1 MDIDEK
7 VGQKIEKW
15 KRDLLDFSMRNRLIN
30 FRYGK
35 TGTLKLLSPSVN
47 VIFETLAVRERV
59 ISFVPTPP
67 RESGNFTDDFSGHLK
82 SGQVLTEREEK
93 EMNLVLNR
101 LRLKSRTSYEEMG
114 INTLFMIFGLLKWR
128 ESSASQNH
136 LLSPLLLVPV
146 TIERDNIA
154 SPYTVRMIDEE
165 IVLNPTLCEK
175 LEEFGLDLAAAFEK
189 DMVIGKSTLS
199 DMFAKISEIIN
210 PLSGWSIVEEAVI
223 GVFSFAKL
231 SMYKDLENYQA
242 LVYKNPVL
250 KSIAAGSI
258 EPFEDSDSEFV
269 EDLDKAI
276 DPVNSYQILDADSS
290 QQEAILAVKAGR
302 NLVIQGPP
310 GTGKSQT
317 IANIIAECLS
327 LGRRV
332 LFVSEKMAALE
343 VVKRRL
349 DGCGLGD
356 FCLELHSR
364 KTGKRT
370 VLNELDRVLTQ
381 ARQHAVDTDPLDREL
396 IRLKELRT
404 NLNRYVEALHR
415 KRSNLG
421 ISAFEVHGK
430 LAELDG
436 VKSLSFRYEGT
447 GKLDREEMGVI
458 LHDLDQVKRFADIYR
473 DYRCSPLNA
482 VKADGPDALLIIRIR
497 ESLEALNETI
507 QRLDSLGGCEPEDV
521 GRLVESLSRID
532 TPLNVIINR
541 KDLFHPTED
550 KTIESVSV
558 LIGLI
563 GEIERTLP
571 SKYRGIFLQ
580 AKRSLQ
586 ELVSS
591 YEALIEKRTRVGEIT
606 RSQRNIDTMKPFE
619 ETVNLLTRYRAGIL
633 SLDHDELIGKFKG
646 QYRSWFG
653 RLLGRYRKK
662 VELLRSLTLNGLPD
676 ISKIVEDLEMASRV
690 ASRVIPPGCVFEES
704 DLLELLLDSR
714 ERLLIHYRQYDKVKA
729 GLEQLAGTLT
739 ELAELLSFVGLIR
752 VHKERRSDI
761 PAMTADLWLDSVS
774 IEKERLKTQL
784 MDISTIVDISVIA
797 RGGSISDYKRTA
809 GFIRELTTASIHLQE
824 WLSLKKSVKNLKRI
838 GLEDFLENA
847 FEEGV
852 DPADLREVFLKGFY
866 SRLLSLFYGEDTIL
880 NSFSGSEQNILVE
893 EFRRLDIK
901 QQHYARKRLA
911 SLLAQKIPVSDFAR
925 SGSAETSILK
935 REVAK
940 KRRNKSIRR
949 LFSEIPN
956 LLQVLKPCMMMSPLS
971 VSVFIDPER
980 FRFDLVIFDEA
991 SQVFPEDSVGAI
1003 MRADQVV
1010 IVGDN
1015 KQLPPTSFFK
1025 ISEPDVAE
1033 LEEEE
1038 SDLESLESI
1047 LDECSTAGLME
1058 KKLLWH
1064 YRSRHES
1071 LIAFSNHHFYENRLN
1086 TFPSSNFDG
1095 PGCGISMTFVDNGIY
1110 DRARSRKNQEEALRV
1125 ATMVMNH
1132 ARSKP
1137 LVSLGVVA
1145 FSEAQQMA
1153 IMDCLE
1159 LLRREDPSLEE
1170 FFKEESPEPFFVKNL
1185 ENVQG
1190 DERDEMIFS
1199 IGYGRDH
1206 LGRLTM
1212 NFGPLNKNGG
1222 ERRLNVAITRAR
1234 QKVTVV
1240 SSIKAG
1246 DIPADVQ
1253 TPGVLALREYLNFAE
1268 SGGHTGFLQSER
1280 RNREADFDSPFE
1292 EEVYRELTECSLA
1305 VHSQVGCSSY
1315 RIDLAVVDD
1324 RRPGKYLLGIECD
1337 GAMYHSARTARDRD
1351 RLRQKVLE
1359 NLGWKITRVWSR
1371 DWVFDRKAER
1381 DRLLSEIE
1389 KARSNSSVEGESN
1402 TVETIPEE
1410 NLQKLENDKP
1420 SLPVY
1425 ERFNPPDLIE
1435 LSRSGKLSSAG
1446 QLIQAV
1452 MEKEAPVHLDEV
1464 VSRILG
1470 LYENHPTLLPAMN
1483 RNMYTQS
1490 GSISRKRLKQY
1501 LLFNLPKEKY
1511 ELEGDFILNRSETVL
1526 PRRAT
1531 GANGRK
1537 ADHIPPV
1544 EVREAIRLCLKDA
1557 FSMNRED
1564 LKTDVSKLFGFRRV
1578 GTTMNELIEKEIKFL
1593 IQNGQLESDTD
1604 RLSLS
1609 DGAK

>member
-1 MDIDEK
+1 MEIDEK
-7 VGQKIEKW
+7 VRQKIEKW

-35 TGTLKLLSPSVN
+35 TSTLKLLSPPLN

-59 ISFVPTPP
+59 ISFVPAPP
-67 RESGNFTDDFSGHLK
+67 QESGNFADDFSGHLK

-114 INTLFMIFGLLKWR
+114 INTLFMVFGLLKWR

-146 TIERDNIA
+146 TIGRDSIA

-175 LEEFGLDLAAAFEK
+175 LEEFGLNLAVAFEK
-189 DMVIGKSTLS
+189 EMFIGKSTLS
-199 DMFAKISEIIN
+199 GVFAKISEIIT

-242 LVYKNPVL
+242 LVYNNPVL
-250 KSIAAGSI
+250 KSIAAGSTEAI
-258 EPFEDSDSEFV
+258 KDGDSEFV

-276 DPVNSYQILDADSS
+276 DPVSSYQILDADSS

-396 IRLKELRT
+396 VRLRELRT
-404 NLNRYVEALHR
+404 NLNQYVEALHR

-430 LAELDG
+430 LAALDD
-436 VKSLSFRYEGT
+436 VKSLSFRYENT
-447 GKLDREEMGVI
+447 GKLHREGMDSI
-458 LHDLDQVKRFADIYR
+458 LHDLDQAKRYAEIYR
-473 DYRCSPLNA
+473 DYRRSPLNA
-482 VKADGPDALLIIRIR
+482 VRADGPDALLVIRIR

-507 QRLDSLGGCEPEDV
+507 QRLDSLGKCEPE
-521 GRLVESLSRID
+521 GAGKLAESLSRID
-532 TPLNVIINR
+532 APLDVIVNR
-541 KDLFHPTED
+541 KDPFHPTEK
-550 KTIESVSV
+550 KTIESASV

-563 GEIERTLP
+563 GEIERILP
-571 SKYRGIFLQ
+571 SKYRGQFLQ

-591 YEALIEKRTRVGEIT
+591 YEALIEKRARVSEIT

-619 ETVNLLTRYRAGIL
+619 ETVNLLTRYRTGIL
-633 SLDHDELIGKFKG
+633 SLDHDELVGKFKG
-646 QYRSWFG
+646 QYHSWLG
-653 RLLGRYRKK
+653 RLFGWYRKK
-662 VELLRSLTLNGLPD
+662 VELLRSLTLNGQRD
-676 ISKIVEDLEMASRV
+676 ISNIVEDLEMASRV
-690 ASRVIPPGCVFEES
+690 ASRVITPGCVFEEG

-714 ERLLIHYRQYDKVKA
+714 ERLLLHYRQYDKVKA
-729 GLEQLAGTLT
+729 ELEHLT
-739 ELAELLSFVGLIR
+739 GALSELADLLSFVGLIR
-752 VHKERRSDI
+752 VHSEHESDM

-774 IEKERLKTQL
+774 VEMERLKTQL
-784 MDISTIVDISVIA
+784 VDISAIVDISVIT
-797 RGGSISDYKRTA
+797 RGESIGDYKRAT
-809 GFIRELTTASIHLQE
+809 GFIRELTAASNHLQE
-824 WLSLKKSVKNLKRI
+824 WLLLKRSVERLKRT
-838 GLEDFLENA
+838 GLEDFLERA

-880 NSFSGSEQNILVE
+880 NSFSGIEQNILVE

-935 REVAK
+935 REAAK

-1047 LDECSTAGLME
+1047 LDECSTAGLTE

-1086 TFPSSNFDG
+1086 TFPSSTFDC
-1095 PGCGISMTFVDNGIY
+1095 PGCGISMTFVDNGVY
-1110 DRARSRKNQEEALRV
+1110 DRAKSRKNQEEALRV
-1125 ATMVMNH
+1125 ATIVMDH
-1132 ARSKP
+1132 ARCKP
-1137 LVSLGVVA
+1137 TISLGVVA

-1153 IMDCLE
+1153 IIDRLE

-1206 LGRLTM
+1206 SGRLTM

-1268 SGGHTGFLQSER
+1268 SGGRGLHGEK
-1280 RNREADFDSPFE
+1280 RNWKADFDSPFE
-1292 EEVYRELTECSLA
+1292 EEVYRELTECPLT

-1351 RLRQKVLE
+1351 RLRQQVLE

-1371 DWVFDRKAER
+1371 DWIFDRKAER

-1389 KARSNSSVEGESN
+1389 KARSNLNVESEVK
-1402 TVETIPEE
+1402 TTETIPEE
-1410 NLQKLENDKP
+1410 NLQKLGNDKP

-1425 ERFNPPDLIE
+1425 ERFNPSDLTE
-1435 LSRSGKLSSAG
+1435 LSKSAKLLSAG
-1446 QLIQAV
+1446 ELIKAV
-1452 MEKEAPVHLDEV
+1452 LEKEAPVHLDEV

-1470 LYENHPTLLPAMN
+1470 LYENHPALLPAMN
-1483 RNMYTQS
+1483 RNMYTKS

-1501 LLFNLPKEKY
+1501 LLFHLPKEKY
-1511 ELEGDFILNRSETVL
+1511 ELDGDFILNHNETVL
-1526 PRRAT
+1526 PRRAA
-1531 GANGRK
+1531 GANARK

-1564 LKTDVSKLFGFRRV
+1564 LKTDVSKLFGFGRL
-1578 GTTMNELIEKEIKFL
+1578 GTAINELIDKEIEFL
-1593 IQNGQLESDTD
+1593 IQNGQLESDAD